1 MSTFLP
7 ALTALLALGL
17 SVSLFDQWR
26 RRRGAFQLAWAI
38 GMLTFGIG
46 SACEAI
52 AASAGWSDLVYRA
65 WYLSGA
71 VLTPAWLGLG
81 TAFLLAKTRFGY
93 AYAVCFFLAGL
104 FTILT
109 QAKYDYPETGPG
121 AFFYLLAGIGL
132 AAAIFA
138 ATYFGEQRWPRIA
151 AFGVVV
157 GTVVGI
163 VFVAT
168 ATLLPGSFVD
178 PTTNQ
183 PTAAL
188 FPGYLRLLTP
198 FMNVTGAFSLLF
210 GAIFSA
216 YVFMPKRRV
225 LDYSLDTGQPFDHF
239 LFNLAIGVVAI
250 TVNLIASVPAAVAAW
265 RAGRLHSR
273 VPATLL
279 IAVAAFVA
287 TAGDTLNRYGL
298 TSPFELAKLVSV
310 LLLVWGFAVSVDAFS
325 DIRIPFTSIRLTH
338 ERQEHGSA
346 SS

>member
-1 MSTFLP
+1 MSTLLP
-7 ALTALLALGL
+7 ALTAILALGL
-17 SVSLFDQWR
+17 SAALFDQWR

-52 AASAGWSDLVYRA
+52 AAAGGWSDPVYRA
-65 WYLSGA
+65 WYLAGA

-81 TAFLLAKTRFGY
+81 TAYLLAKTRFGY

-109 QAKYDYPETGPG
+109 QAKYDYPETGPA
-121 AFFYLLAGIGL
+121 AFLYLLAGIAL
-132 AAAIFA
+132 AVAIFA

-157 GTVVGI
+157 GTILGI

-178 PTTNQ
+178 PATNQ

-239 LFNLAIGVVAI
+239 LFNLAIGLVAI
-250 TVNLIASVPAAVAAW
+250 TVNLVASIPGAIRAA
-265 RAGRLHSR
+265 REGRLHSR
-273 VPATLL
+273 VPATIL
-279 IAVAAFVA
+279 IALGAFVA
-287 TAGDTLNRYGL
+287 TAGDTLNRYGV

-325 DIRIPFTSIRLTH
+325 DIRVPFTSIRLSH
-338 ERQEHGSA
+338 ERQERGSP
-346 SS
+346 S